1 MEKILINIDSRFR
14 NLDKFPDPG
23 NFVYNLKEPLK
34 NITSLR
40 LASIELPTT
49 FYTFLSRYNNIDFT
63 IIDSNGYDHT
73 IIIEEGNYTSTAMM
87 TYIQGILTQINLG
100 FGTTFT
106 ISWDSINYKVTITND
121 TPFTLLFGN
130 DKDHMSL
137 GFRLGYRGSDTDYL
151 LDNQGPYYDVT
162 TNTFRYGWTGDT
174 FLDITKDEY
183 LFLRI
188 NDYGVIYND
197 IREKSILA
205 KIILYDQQFVI
216 DNGANFMTK
225 SYQFKQPV
233 NLSKFDIELV
243 NSLGETVDMNLINF
257 SLTLELEQIYDGNT
271 YNNHNFVPYKKN

>member
-14 NLDKFPDPG
+14 NIEKYPDPG
-23 NFVYNLKEPLK
+23 NFVYTLKETMK
-34 NITSLR
+34 NISSLR

-87 TYIQGILTQINLG
+87 TYIQGILTQINVG

-106 ISWDSINYKVTITND
+106 IAWDSINYKVTITND

-130 DKDHMSL
+130 DSKHLSL
-137 GFRLGYRGSDTDYL
+137 GYRLGYRGTDNDYL
-151 LDNQGPYYDVT
+151 LANQGPYYDVT
-162 TNTFRYGWTGDT
+162 SNTFRYGWTGDT

-183 LFLRI
+183 LYLRI
-188 NDYGVIYND
+188 NDYGVIFND

-216 DNGANFMTK
+216 DNGANFLTK

-233 NLSKFDIELV
+233 NLSRFEIELV
-243 NSLGETVDMNLINF
+243 NTLGETVDMNLINF
-257 SLTLELEQIYDGNT
+257 SFTLELEQIYDSNAYT
-271 YNNHNFVPYKKN
+271 THNFVPYKKN